1 MPNKGILI
9 SLQSENLM
17 RLSKQTSYAIR
28 ILLDCAHA
36 MPQAVR
42 SSEIAERQKISEY
55 NIQKLVAQLAGEGIL
70 ETARGRGGGIKLGL
84 DPKDIN
90 LGRVLRITEPTRIV
104 VDCFGEPVDCAV
116 RQVTPVNRIFAA
128 AYDGFV
134 DVLDQYTLED
144 LLKGHQMASAVA

>member
-1 MPNKGILI
+1 
-9 SLQSENLM
+9 M

-36 MPQAVR
+36 MPHAVR

-70 ETARGRGGGIKLGL
+70 ATARGRGGGIKLAL
-84 DPKDIN
+84 DPEDIN
-90 LGRVLRITEPTRIV
+90 LGKVLRITEPTRIV
-104 VDCFGEPVDCAV
+104 VDCFGEPVDCVV
-116 RQVTPVNRIFAA
+116 RQVTPVNRIFAS

-134 DVLDQYTLED
+134 EVLDRYTLAD
-144 LLKGHQMASAVA
+144 LMKGHQMVTAVA

>member
-1 MPNKGILI
+1 
-9 SLQSENLM
+9 M

-42 SSEIAERQKISEY
+42 SSEIAERQQISEY
-55 NIQKLVAQLAGEGIL
+55 NIQKLVAQLASEGIL
-70 ETARGRGGGIKLGL
+70 ATARGRGGGIKLGL

-90 LGRVLRITEPTRIV
+90 LGQVLRITEPTRIV
-104 VDCFGEPVDCAV
+104 VDCFGAPVDCAV

-134 DVLDQYTLED
+134 DVLDKYTLED
-144 LLKGHQMASAVA
+144 LLKGHQPVAAVA

>member
-1 MPNKGILI
+1 
-9 SLQSENLM
+9 M

-28 ILLDCAHA
+28 ILIDCALA

-70 ETARGRGGGIKLGL
+70 ATARGRGGGIRLAL
-84 DPKDIN
+84 PPAQIN

-104 VDCFGEPVDCAV
+104 VDCFGEPVECAV
-116 RQVTPVNRIFAA
+116 RQVTPVNRIFSA

-134 DVLDQYTLED
+134 EVLDRYTLED
-144 LLKGHQMASAVA
+144 LIKGHQAVQAVA

>member
-1 MPNKGILI
+1 
-9 SLQSENLM
+9 M

-55 NIQKLVAQLAGEGIL
+55 NIQKLVAQLASEGIL
-70 ETARGRGGGIKLGL
+70 STARGRGGGIKLGL
-84 DPKDIN
+84 EPSEIN

-116 RQVTPVNRIFAA
+116 RQITPVNRIFAA

-134 DVLDQYTLED
+134 DVLDKYTLED
-144 LLKGHQMASAVA
+144 LFKGHQMVPAVA

>member
-1 MPNKGILI
+1 
-9 SLQSENLM
+9 M

-28 ILLDCAHA
+28 ILIDCAHA
-36 MPQAVR
+36 MPHAVR

-70 ETARGRGGGIKLGL
+70 STARGRGGGIRLAL
-84 DPKDIN
+84 DPADIN
-90 LGRVLRITEPTRIV
+90 LGTILRITEPTRIV

-116 RQVTPVNRIFAA
+116 RQITPVNRIFSA

-134 DVLDQYTLED
+134 DVLDRYTLAD
-144 LLKGHQMASAVA
+144 LMKGHQLSPVPV

>member
-1 MPNKGILI
+1 
-9 SLQSENLM
+9 M

-55 NIQKLVAQLAGEGIL
+55 NIQKLVAQLASEGIL
-70 ETARGRGGGIKLGL
+70 ETARGRGGGIKLGME
-84 DPKDIN
+84 PSEIN
-90 LGRVLRITEPTRIV
+90 LGQVLRITEPTRIV
-104 VDCFGEPVDCAV
+104 VDCFGSPVDCAV

-134 DVLDQYTLED
+134 DVLDKYTLGD
-144 LLKGHQMASAVA
+144 LLKGHQMPMAVA

>member
-1 MPNKGILI
+1 
-9 SLQSENLM
+9 M

-28 ILLDCAHA
+28 ILIDCAQA

-42 SSEIAERQKISEY
+42 SSEIAQRQKISEY
-55 NIQKLVAQLAGEGIL
+55 NIQKLVAQLASEGIL
-70 ETARGRGGGIKLGL
+70 STARGRGGGIKLGL
-84 DPKDIN
+84 DPKEIN
-90 LGRVLRITEPTRIV
+90 LGQVLRITEPTRIV
-104 VDCFGEPVDCAV
+104 VDCFGEPVDCVV

-144 LLKGHQMASAVA
+144 LLKGQSVPKVAYA